1 MMTGSTEEVYGFD
14 VPVKALDETFDLALV
29 GTKGKWYDHEVSVS
43 NPVKAE

>member
-1 MMTGSTEEVYGFD
+1 MMTEVQKKYMA
-14 VPVKALDETFDLALV
+14 PVKALDETFDLALV